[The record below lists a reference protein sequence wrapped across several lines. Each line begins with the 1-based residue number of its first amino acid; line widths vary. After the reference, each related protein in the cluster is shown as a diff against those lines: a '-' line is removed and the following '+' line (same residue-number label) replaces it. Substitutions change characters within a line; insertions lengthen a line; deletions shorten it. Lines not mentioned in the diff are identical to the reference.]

1 MLVKCYEEFPIL
13 KLITL
18 PLILIGLANAQSC
31 IQVQSNYSFSDA
43 EMKNAQKTYGEGV
56 YKAKRGKFEAIRI
69 GMFSSHNSAKEYV
82 ALKKPLLKNSIII
95 DDCTNDSN
103 LGLIGENNTK
113 LTEVIDTIE
122 VENKEENSVILEND
136 KVFKEKPFDN
146 DTFDHYSYSAYF
158 SKLLKEDEDIENSYY
173 SNKLISIEQLIK
185 EDKYNSNLYIEA
197 SSQYT
202 EDEALATKER
212 TLESNVAL
220 KWEYRLYDGQ
230 MSYLYNQVKRISEQG
245 SMIRY
250 EDAKNNLAIVGSDL
264 YANLLFTQTILDIYK
279 DLYVS
284 QTNLFEII
292 KEKRKKGISSV
303 VDEIDAKNDLLELE
317 KRLFSYEVQHA
328 RNTYLVKKSINSQSS
343 KPLYVSP
350 LNVSETNHS
359 EEEERMLIMH
369 NNPDIAL
376 AQNELKNRK
385 VEILSEAGRWMPR
398 VDLNAYT
405 GYSVNEDIV
414 NDAKEDGITSGAGIT
429 VEIPIYER
437 NDIYLSEEK
446 AKVIALQA
454 KNNLKIAIKNSLDA
468 WDAHKKD
475 IEQLQRVYTI
485 LVEQLKDQRRKLA
498 IVRKQFLDGKADYRY
513 YADALNAVSLLSVDL
528 IFNTISQEKRK
539 IFGNYLLGKKIYNV
553 KN

>member
-1 MLVKCYEEFPIL
+1 
-13 KLITL
+13 
-18 PLILIGLANAQSC
+18 
-31 IQVQSNYSFSDA
+31 
-43 EMKNAQKTYGEGV
+43 MKNAQKTYGEGV

-350 LNVSETNHS
+350 LNVSATNHS